1 MEGGVL
7 NVGVQAVQG
16 LPDQAVPQC
25 SRWEMEKGGHIEGDE
40 RTDGETLLNNVIGHK
55 HIPQTSHKKLL

>member
-1 MEGGVL
+1 MVGGVL

-25 SRWEMEKGGHIEGDE
+25 SSWEMDKGGLIEGDE
-40 RTDGETLLNNVIGHK
+40 HTDGETLLANVIRHK
-55 HIPQTSHKKLL
+55 HIPQTSHEKLL